1 MNKIVHLV
9 SPYLFNTGSWI
20 YSQIQNLEEFESH
33 IFTTFTENLEQY
45 PHPNIVAAWEF
56 NEPKKFISRF
66 MLRYFNRQGIFFG
79 PVHNKI
85 KPLIYQAHM
94 GFEGVR
100 WLDFV
105 KSTGT
110 PLVTTFYGQ
119 DVSKLG
125 RIPFWQKK
133 YKELFKY
140 GSLFLAEGNNL
151 RNELIKL
158 GCPPE
163 KAVVQHLGVNLIN
176 YVPVKKEYK
185 ESRKFII
192 LQVASYKPKKGY
204 YSALLTI
211 KELLKTHKNFE
222 FRIIGSGTKKEVAE
236 MVAWVSELELA
247 QHVKLLG
254 ALPHTKY
261 REELASADIF
271 FHPSVVAP
279 DGDTEGGSPVGITE
293 ASAIGIPVVATSHAD
308 IPEVVIDGVT
318 GRLAP
323 EKDIVGLAAHLAWFM
338 DNMGKMAEFGEAGR
352 KRIEK
357 EYNIHIQIKR
367 LEKLYNDV
375 LNGSRTGL

>member
-1 MNKIVHLV
+1 
-9 SPYLFNTGSWI
+9 
-20 YSQIQNLEEFESH
+20 
-33 IFTTFTENLEQY
+33 
-45 PHPNIVAAWEF
+45 
-56 NEPKKFISRF
+56 
-66 MLRYFNRQGIFFG
+66 
-79 PVHNKI
+79 
-85 KPLIYQAHM
+85 M

-100 WLDFV
+100 WMDFV

-125 RIPFWQKK
+125 RIPFWREK
-133 YKELFKY
+133 YTELFKY

-163 KAVVQHLGVNLIN
+163 KVVVQHLGVDPLN
-176 YVPVKKEYK
+176 YIPVKKEVNEY
-185 ESRKFII
+185 RKFKI
-192 LQVASYKPKKGY
+192 LQAASYKPKKGY
-204 YSALLTI
+204 HSALLTI

-222 FRIIGSGTKKEVAE
+222 FRIIGSGTKEEVEE
-236 MVAWVSELELA
+236 MLTWVSELELSE
-247 QHVKLLG
+247 HVKLLG
-254 ALPHTKY
+254 ALPHSKY
-261 REELASADIF
+261 REELATADIF

-293 ASAIGIPVVATSHAD
+293 ACAMGIPVVATLHAD

-323 EKDIVGLAAHLAWFM
+323 EKDITTLAAHLAWFM
-338 DNMGKMAEFGEAGR
+338 DNSEKMVEFGAQGR
-352 KRIEK
+352 ERVEK

-367 LEKLYNDV
+367 LEMLYNDI
-375 LNGSRTGL
+375 LKGSNPGI

>member
-20 YSQIQNLEEFESH
+20 YSQIQNLDEFESH
-33 IFTTFTENLEQY
+33 IFTTFTQNLEQF
-45 PHPNIVAAWEF
+45 PHKNIVAAWEF
-56 NEPKKFISRF
+56 PEPKKFISRF
-66 MLRYFNRQGIFFG
+66 MLRYFNKQGYFFR
-79 PVHNKI
+79 PVHNRI
-85 KPLIYQAHM
+85 RPQIYQAHM

-105 KSTGT
+105 KSTGS

-125 RIPFWQKK
+125 RIPFWQKQ
-133 YKELFKY
+133 YTQLFKY

-163 KAVVQHLGVNLIN
+163 KAVVQHLGVDPLN
-176 YVPVKKEYK
+176 YSPQRREFDK
-185 ESRKFII
+185 SRKFII
-192 LQVASYKPKKGY
+192 LQAASYKPKKGY
-204 YSALLTI
+204 HSSLLTI

-222 FRIIGSGTKKEVAE
+222 LKIIGSGTQEEISE
-236 MVAWVSELELA
+236 MVSWVNELELA
-247 QHVKLLG
+247 EHVELLG
-254 ALPHTKY
+254 ALPHAKY

-293 ASAIGIPVVATSHAD
+293 ACAMGIPVVATFHAD
-308 IPEVVIDGVT
+308 IPEVVVDGVT

-323 EKDIVGLAAHLAWFM
+323 EKDIAGLAAHLAWFM
-338 DNMGKMAEFGEAGR
+338 ENREKMVEFGEEGR

-357 EYNIHIQIKR
+357 EYNIHTQIKR
-367 LEKLYNDV
+367 LEKLYKDV
-375 LNGSRTGL
+375 LSDSRVR

>member
-33 IFTTFTENLEQY
+33 IFTTFTDNLEQY
-45 PHPNIVAAWEF
+45 PHKNIVAAWEF
-56 NEPKKFISRF
+56 PEPKKFISRF
-66 MLRYFNRQGIFFG
+66 MLRYFNKQGFFFG

-133 YKELFKY
+133 YTELFNY

-158 GCPPE
+158 GCPPG
-163 KAVVQHLGVNLIN
+163 KAVVQHLGVDPSN
-176 YVPVKKEYK
+176 YSPVKREFN

-192 LQVASYKPKKGY
+192 LQAASYKPKKGY
-204 YSALLTI
+204 HSALLTI
-211 KELLKTHKNFE
+211 KELQKTHGNFE
-222 FRIIGSGTKKEVAE
+222 FRIIGSGTKEEVAE
-236 MVAWVSELELA
+236 MVTWVSELGLS

-293 ASAIGIPVVATSHAD
+293 ACAMGIPVVATFHAD
-308 IPEVVIDGVT
+308 IPEVVVDGVT
-318 GRLAP
+318 GRLGP

-338 DNMGKMAEFGEAGR
+338 DNREKLAEFGEEGR

-367 LEKLYNDV
+367 LEKLYRDV
-375 LNGSRTGL
+375 LSENRLR